1 MMTQAD
7 VNRIIFVALTTVVLG
22 LLQRLINCKRQ
33 NRGRQ
38 VMFPAAAVI
47 YDVAG
52 IIFLLL
58 HYQDLHKLNQFFQAL
73 EGCDIVISNLLL
85 VAGFL
90 VVKLVLLKILAGFF
104 RDRERMERFAGSF
117 YEYDE
122 ETGCFF
128 LKEQQRDTRYIAR
141 GFAIGSMILTIL
153 LLSVSWNGGETR
165 WTFNYFFP
173 AAVMIVIWEFWFF
186 INGLTKEEYYGSI
199 GGKSAVFHRVSSFY
213 RIREIYERMF
223 PDQMLSAHT
232 GCEYAAREGTTSM
245 LRDLELSEDRTD
257 QVVARYFNTYGE
269 REKFEG
275 DYVRA
280 TNRMMH
286 GESIISFNP
295 FYRDQGKYLILP
307 IVSALLKGKK
317 CMVICG
323 RGSIT
328 RDVPEWLS
336 GQLQRYTRLQSMWR
350 VRELDENEP
359 DCEIGV
365 LDFSRIYDVNVLE
378 ANRTFFAETGFVLL
392 LEPSLMVNTGQ
403 IGLTLLAEEAE
414 AAGNHPVYCI
424 CDRYTDG
431 LVDTLSHLLK
441 TEITEVLAMPV
452 PRCTYTGIS
461 WNADGDYM
469 RQRLF
474 DKQTRFLGN
483 GLELAAVA
491 VKNQIPEVS
500 WFGETKAPLRD
511 IKWLAGQNFATICRY
526 MNLPV
531 QQKSLYERIRFVPNL
546 WCTSARRQQFVL
558 VEDEFC
564 NMFSMM
570 RSFLSRSEEQT
581 FVNVL
586 SENYLLRDYMRFNQH
601 VFRANPYAVPSLV
614 PDYART
620 ARNVMMKMLILMA
633 VREVSEDEV
642 RNELELVGVS
652 VREPY
657 QALCELMG
665 QYTDTPAGLIRIR
678 NVMVN
683 DEALAVRKTNLFSI
697 PEENFERYF
706 AATLKTAYYIVEDEK
721 RESEYIDAKMFG
733 HVTQTLLP
741 GQFVT
746 YDGKYYQAVRIDPTV
761 GVLLQRASDH
771 YDWRRYYRQ
780 IRKYTLVNPREAE
793 AVYDRKIM
801 DFQVT
806 VYPFDISVKTPG
818 YLELKDA
825 GDLRGA
831 KEIFFGEEM
840 GDISYDRRYIRKNV
854 LRIRLADTDRG
865 TRFTTCVLFNELLRS
880 LFPSAWHY
888 IAVLANA
895 PGEAQGMLKYMVY
908 DCEGDLEEDSIYI
921 VEDSDLDLGLLD
933 AVKRNLERIFELMAD
948 FLDWHFYKINEPA
961 QKEPAEE
968 EIVLPQSVAE
978 QKRQRL
984 IMRILRRLFGKG
996 EDQEKPKADTE
1007 EHPQTPEKEKTG
1019 TEEEPKAQEDTKPET
1034 EEEPGAQEQEK
1045 PETEEEPGAQEQEKP
1060 EAEDEP
1066 GAQEDTEP
1074 GTEEGESLTDDSGDE
1089 PETEEPEEPTRY
1101 QRECFL
1107 KFGFDEIDG
1116 RLSLES
1122 VLNYLSMHGWSNN
1135 DLTKA
1140 RKRLS
1145 LETGRLD
1152 LNAENTCDFC
1162 GVPLSGVSYDRLNDG
1177 RIRCNDCS
1185 MTAINQLSEFQELF
1199 RRSLT
1204 MLEDTYNIQIRV
1216 AIAVRTTDAKAI
1228 AKHVGMVFRPS
1239 SQFDSRVL
1247 GFVQK
1252 KQGRYTLMIENGS
1265 PRLAAI
1271 DTITH
1276 ELTHIWQYLNWD
1288 DKNIRQIYSQAN
1300 KQWSNVA
1307 RDMVY
1312 EGMAMWSAI
1321 QMLYVMG
1328 EIHYASQQERLTESR
1343 KDVYGIGFRLYRRTY
1358 DLERNGEIPELT
1370 PFHTYPPLDPDEV
1383 RELFQGMQ

>member
-173 AAVMIVIWEFWFF
+173 AAVMIVLWEFWFF

-683 DEALAVRKTNLFSI
+683 DEALAVRKT
-697 PEENFERYF
+697 
-706 AATLKTAYYIVEDEK
+706 
-721 RESEYIDAKMFG
+721 
-733 HVTQTLLP
+733 
-741 GQFVT
+741 
-746 YDGKYYQAVRIDPTV
+746 
-761 GVLLQRASDH
+761 
-771 YDWRRYYRQ
+771 
-780 IRKYTLVNPREAE
+780 
-793 AVYDRKIM
+793 
-801 DFQVT
+801 
-806 VYPFDISVKTPG
+806 
-818 YLELKDA
+818 A
-825 GDLRGA
+825 G
-831 KEIFFGEEM
+831 
-840 GDISYDRRYIRKNV
+840 
-854 LRIRLADTDRG
+854 
-865 TRFTTCVLFNELLRS
+865 
-880 LFPSAWHY
+880 
-888 IAVLANA
+888 
-895 PGEAQGMLKYMVY
+895 
-908 DCEGDLEEDSIYI
+908 
-921 VEDSDLDLGLLD
+921 
-933 AVKRNLERIFELMAD
+933 
-948 FLDWHFYKINEPA
+948 
-961 QKEPAEE
+961 
-968 EIVLPQSVAE
+968 
-978 QKRQRL
+978 
-984 IMRILRRLFGKG
+984 
-996 EDQEKPKADTE
+996 
-1007 EHPQTPEKEKTG
+1007 
-1019 TEEEPKAQEDTKPET
+1019 
-1034 EEEPGAQEQEK
+1034 
-1045 PETEEEPGAQEQEKP
+1045 
-1060 EAEDEP
+1060 
-1066 GAQEDTEP
+1066 
-1074 GTEEGESLTDDSGDE
+1074 
-1089 PETEEPEEPTRY
+1089 
-1101 QRECFL
+1101 
-1107 KFGFDEIDG
+1107 
-1116 RLSLES
+1116 
-1122 VLNYLSMHGWSNN
+1122 
-1135 DLTKA
+1135 
-1140 RKRLS
+1140 
-1145 LETGRLD
+1145 
-1152 LNAENTCDFC
+1152 
-1162 GVPLSGVSYDRLNDG
+1162 
-1177 RIRCNDCS
+1177 
-1185 MTAINQLSEFQELF
+1185 
-1199 RRSLT
+1199 
-1204 MLEDTYNIQIRV
+1204 
-1216 AIAVRTTDAKAI
+1216 
-1228 AKHVGMVFRPS
+1228 
-1239 SQFDSRVL
+1239 
-1247 GFVQK
+1247 
-1252 KQGRYTLMIENGS
+1252 
-1265 PRLAAI
+1265 
-1271 DTITH
+1271 
-1276 ELTHIWQYLNWD
+1276 
-1288 DKNIRQIYSQAN
+1288 
-1300 KQWSNVA
+1300 
-1307 RDMVY
+1307 
-1312 EGMAMWSAI
+1312 
-1321 QMLYVMG
+1321 LY
-1328 EIHYASQQERLTESR
+1328 A
-1343 KDVYGIGFRLYRRTY
+1343 F
-1358 DLERNGEIPELT
+1358 
-1370 PFHTYPPLDPDEV
+1370 
-1383 RELFQGMQ
+1383 